1 MRISR
6 KLSLAAAI
14 IVLTMLAGATPAL
27 AETHPFLF
35 SFGSFTNPNG
45 IAVEEAT
52 GDVYVADIGTDT
64 VSKFD
69 ATGSPVDFAA
79 LGTNQLTGVA
89 TPAKSFSFP
98 SEPHNPAAVAV
109 DNSRSPADP
118 STGDLYVMDAG
129 HAAIDKFNAKG
140 EYLGQIAGPYLSE
153 TATLTSGPPLGF
165 AVEAG
170 GDIRVAS
177 KTTGGG
183 AWDLFDDTAA
193 NNLLSTQHKVAG
205 IPFFHGLAVGPN
217 GESYALEASSEFP
230 ASGCGCWVKWG
241 GSLTG
246 GFPYIFSDDGRVDG
260 GPGAVTPGG
269 VAATVDPVS
278 GHLFVDDQSSVVE
291 WDTGGMNGLARN
303 PKNINEVFG
312 SAALVTSFGGSQ
324 LSSSKGQQGGI
335 AVDGANG
342 EIYVSNPADG
352 KVYVFGSSVPAVA
365 AGVASD
371 VSRTAA
377 TLHGSV
383 DPWGVPVTKCE
394 FEYEKAPETFEGHE
408 RVLTMPVRVFSH
420 RVPCIQEAGGIGVG
434 HESGGSVGGCRGS

>member
-1 MRISR
+1 MWISR
-6 KLSLAAAI
+6 RLSLAAVTIGLA
-14 IVLTMLAGATPAL
+14 MLAGATPAL

-52 GDVYVADIGTDT
+52 GDVYVADIATDT
-64 VSKFD
+64 VSRFD
-69 ATGSPVDFAA
+69 ANGNPVDFAA
-79 LGTNQLTGVA
+79 LGTNQSTGAA

-98 SEPHNPAAVAV
+98 SEPHNPAAIAV
-109 DNSRSPADP
+109 DNSRSPSDP
-118 STGDLYVMDAG
+118 SAGDLYVMDAD

-230 ASGCGCWVKWG
+230 H
-241 GSLTG
+241 
-246 GFPYIFSDDGRVDG
+246 PD
-260 GPGAVTPGG
+260 
-269 VAATVDPVS
+269 
-278 GHLFVDDQSSVVE
+278 
-291 WDTGGMNGLARN
+291 
-303 PKNINEVFG
+303 
-312 SAALVTSFGGSQ
+312 
-324 LSSSKGQQGGI
+324 
-335 AVDGANG
+335 
-342 EIYVSNPADG
+342 
-352 KVYVFGSSVPAVA
+352 AVA
-365 AGVASD
+365 G
-371 VSRTAA
+371 
-377 TLHGSV
+377 
-383 DPWGVPVTKCE
+383 
-394 FEYEKAPETFEGHE
+394 
-408 RVLTMPVRVFSH
+408 
-420 RVPCIQEAGGIGVG
+420 
-434 HESGGSVGGCRGS
+434 